1 MLQRL
6 QSIWLLLA
14 TAFDA
19 ITFRFPIY
27 SGDWTKDISPLPVDL
42 NASTTIWLTILTV
55 LTGAL
60 AFVTIFMFDN
70 RRLQLKLC
78 YLGIFLT
85 VVLIT
90 LYFLEIGNFMSGNVA
105 IWAVFYFGILACFIL
120 AARSVWKDEKL
131 IKSMDRLR

>member
-90 LYFLEIGNFMSGNVA
+90 LYFLEIVNFMSGNVA

-120 AARSVWKDEKL
+120 AARGVWKDEKVV
-131 IKSMDRLR
+131 KSMDRLR